1 MLLLPTLS
9 AALIATQ
16 APLVT
21 PLPRVPLPRPSANAT
36 RAAVHSNHTSA
47 GTRGNGSLTIALDV
61 VESAWKPEGDDDPEV
76 PILAFAEH
84 DQSPLERWRIRSWID
99 GSSIPATCRSIS
111 KCPMQ

>member
-1 MLLLPTLS
+1 MLLLPALS

-47 GTRGNGSLTIALDV
+47 GTRGRPRQMMRRGRNY
-61 VESAWKPEGDDDPEV
+61 
-76 PILAFAEH
+76 
-84 DQSPLERWRIRSWID
+84 
-99 GSSIPATCRSIS
+99 
-111 KCPMQ
+111 